1 MTEKRNINYYAVD
14 GLIMQG
20 EHVDVNVPIKIAL
33 DHGWSSIKGEHIFM
47 ENLVTQVD
55 YTPLTNNGLLEYRGR
70 KYIIGQ
76 GRLGKQATKTEND
89 NYFLLT
95 LAGIA
100 KELNYQ
106 KREKTTHV
114 ELYAGV
120 PLTMFGAERKA
131 FREYLWHKEQLSFNF
146 EGVHYCFYLDK
157 VKIYAQCYAAIANRM
172 GDMNRLRCVDLGSWT
187 MDVLSVK
194 DKIPM
199 DKDAYTYEVGLI
211 TAFER
216 IKKDG
221 LPKVHCEIPEEDITD
236 YIKGTSVNDEFIP
249 IIEKGLQ
256 EYADNVEAKLREIKV
271 DLKHENIIYVGGGA
285 SVMKKFGR
293 TKGRN
298 IQYVTDVKANA
309 IGYRYLAD
317 NIG

>member
-100 KELNYQ
+100 KELNYH

-114 ELYAGV
+114 KLYAGV

-157 VKIYAQCYAAIANRM
+157 VKIYAQCYAAIANRI

-194 DKIPM
+194 DKVPI

-236 YIKGTSVNDEFIP
+236 YIKGISVNDEFIP

-285 SVMKKFGR
+285 GVMKKFGR